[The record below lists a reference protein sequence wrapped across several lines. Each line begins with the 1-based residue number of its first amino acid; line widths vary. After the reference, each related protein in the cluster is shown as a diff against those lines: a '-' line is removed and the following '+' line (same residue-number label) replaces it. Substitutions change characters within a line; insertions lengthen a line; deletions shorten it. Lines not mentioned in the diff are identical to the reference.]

1 MQKDLDNILL
11 TSVLLKTNMYLIN
24 TKYKIQNTK
33 YKVRIM
39 KTITLI
45 HAVDIAIEPIKKAFE
60 ELWPEAQLVH
70 LWDQSLSIERAKS
83 EHITPELYRRISDL
97 TEMAIQTGTDA
108 IMFTCSAF
116 GEAIEQ
122 VVPKT
127 SVPVLKPN
135 EAMFKQALAMK
146 MPITMIGSFSPA
158 MEGMEKEYYL
168 EAQSQDVD
176 AKLTSVCVPE
186 SRIALGHGDVN
197 THNQLVVEAA
207 LALPN
212 ESAYMLAHFSS
223 AYAKTALEQATGKP
237 VLSSPHCAVLHLK
250 CLLEG

>member
-1 MQKDLDNILL
+1 M
-11 TSVLLKTNMYLIN
+11 
-24 TKYKIQNTK
+24 
-33 YKVRIM
+33 M

-83 EHITPELYRRISDL
+83 EHITPALYRRIADL
-97 TEMAIQTGTDA
+97 TEMAQQTGTDA

-122 VVPKT
+122 VAFQAPI
-127 SVPVLKPN
+127 PVLKPN
-135 EAMFKQALAMK
+135 EAMFKKALSMK
-146 MPITMIGSFSPA
+146 TPITMIGSFSPA
-158 MEGMEKEYYL
+158 MEGMECEYYL
-168 EAQSQDVD
+168 AAISQRVV
-176 AKLTSVCVPE
+176 AELTTVCVPE
-186 SRIALGHGDVN
+186 SRIALSHGDVD

-207 LALPN
+207 KALPN
-212 ESAYMLAHFSS
+212 ESAYMLAHFSTS
-223 AYAKTALEQATGKP
+223 YAKTELEKATGKP